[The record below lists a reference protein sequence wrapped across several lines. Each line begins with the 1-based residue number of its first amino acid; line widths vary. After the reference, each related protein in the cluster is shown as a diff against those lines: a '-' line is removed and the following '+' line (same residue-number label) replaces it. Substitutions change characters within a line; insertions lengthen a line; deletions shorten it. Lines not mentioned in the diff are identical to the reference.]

1 MDTRGL
7 KVGDMVEVDSL
18 FGVVLAVDVQLEV
31 VESLNSDEV
40 PLTTS
45 LLGVC

>member
-1 MDTRGL
+1 
-7 KVGDMVEVDSL
+7 MVEVDSL